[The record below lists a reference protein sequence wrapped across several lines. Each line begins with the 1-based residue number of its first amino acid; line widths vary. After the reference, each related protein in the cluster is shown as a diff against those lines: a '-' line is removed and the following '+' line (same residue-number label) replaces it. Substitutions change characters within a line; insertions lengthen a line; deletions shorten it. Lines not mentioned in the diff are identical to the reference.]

1 MSPIKPFVKT
11 PSAMP
16 GYDEDGVTFLEVEE
30 AETLNS
36 NYVRIRPGQSSN
48 PAYGYHDDE
57 EELYFVVGGV
67 GRLTLGEE
75 THEVKAGDVVYIP
88 RNTFHQVT
96 CTSETDFEYFCVA
109 NFPDHAPK
117 LTPIHRQA

>member
-1 MSPIKPFVKT
+1 MSEIKPFIRT
-11 PSAMP
+11 PSRMA
-16 GYDEDGVTFLEVEE
+16 GYNEDGVTFLEVEE

-48 PAYGYHDDE
+48 AAYGYHDDE

-75 THEVKAGDVVYIP
+75 VSEVKAGDVVYIP

-96 CTSETDFEYFCVA
+96 CISQEDFEYFCVA
-109 NFPDHAPK
+109 NFPDHPGK
-117 LTPIHRQA
+117 LQPIHRKA

>member
-1 MSPIKPFVKT
+1 MSQIKPFIKT
-11 PSAMP
+11 PSRME
-16 GYDEDGVTFLEVEE
+16 GYHDEGVTYLKVEE

-48 PAYGYHDDE
+48 SAYGYHDDE
-57 EELYFVVGGV
+57 EEIYFVIGGV
-67 GRLTLGEE
+67 GRMTLGDQ
-75 THEVKAGDVVYIP
+75 TSEVKAGDVVFIP

-96 CTSETDFEYFCVA
+96 CTSDADFEYYCVA

-117 LTPIHRQA
+117 LQPIPRKG

>member
-1 MSPIKPFVKT
+1 MSTIKQFVKT
-11 PSAMP
+11 PSAME
-16 GYDEDGVTFLEVEE
+16 GYHEEGVTFLEVEE

-36 NYVRIRPGQSSN
+36 NYVRIRSGQSSN
-48 PAYGYHDDE
+48 AAYGYHDDE
-57 EELYFVVGGV
+57 EEIYFVIGGV

-75 THEVKAGDVVYIP
+75 VHDVKTGDVVYIP

-96 CTSETDFEYFCVA
+96 CISEEDFEYYCVA

-117 LTPIHRQA
+117 LKPIHRSV